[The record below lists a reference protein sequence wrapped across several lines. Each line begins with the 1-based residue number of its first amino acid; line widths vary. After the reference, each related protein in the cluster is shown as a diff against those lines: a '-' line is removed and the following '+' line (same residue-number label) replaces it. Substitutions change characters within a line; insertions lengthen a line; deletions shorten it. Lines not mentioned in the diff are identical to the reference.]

1 MASGSDFYQTI
12 VHVNV
17 FTNAIDTKF
26 LFVRPSYKFY
36 FSHMS
41 CLSQLY
47 VICLWRL
54 REAGHR
60 ISPFL
65 NKKYLWD
72 LGIKTNSQR
81 QSRLTDMCSF
91 TALKPVRIAKIK
103 KILSKPSGNLR
114 NNEVPEAE
122 PQNSQ
127 TSSSGVP
134 FSNGKEV
141 QR

>member
-65 NKKYLWD
+65 NKKHLWD
-72 LGIKTNSQR
+72 LVNKIHI
-81 QSRLTDMCSF
+81 QSKNTLTDRCSF
-91 TALKPVRIAKIK
+91 AELGRKTVRPEKIK
-103 KILSKPSGNLR
+103 
-114 NNEVPEAE
+114 
-122 PQNSQ
+122 
-127 TSSSGVP
+127 
-134 FSNGKEV
+134 
-141 QR
+141 